1 MNSSENFK
9 FHDPDCPTGVGP
21 LGAAVVTVSGGSEVG
36 GLDVVGGFVI
46 GGLEVVGSL
55 VVGGL
60 EVVGGF
66 KVVEVVDGFEV
77 ATALVVGA
85 AVTTDRRVVVGR
97 EVVADCLVVTSAGEE
112 PRLEDSLT
120 KLVELLKEVE
130 VGSPSTRKVES
141 PTTEFEAT
149 PVLI

>member
-55 VVGGL
+55 
-60 EVVGGF
+60 VVGGF